1 MKVTFLGT
9 GTSQGIPVIA
19 CHCDVC
25 RSMDFRDKRLRT
37 SVHLQVDDLSIV
49 IDSGPD
55 FRQQM
60 LREKINTL
68 DAILYTHEHKDHTA
82 GLDDVRGFNFA
93 QQKDMPLYGRKSVID
108 QLKLEYHY
116 AFSDNKYPGVPRLE
130 VNLLNGNPFTIGNTA
145 ISPIEVKHLK
155 LPVYGYR
162 IADFTYI
169 TDANAIEQS
178 EIEKIKGTKIL
189 VLNALQQKKHVSHF
203 NLEEAL
209 DMIHKIGPNKAYLIH
224 LSHMMGKHKDIEE
237 LLPDDVTIAY
247 DGLTIDI

>member
-224 LSHMMGKHKDIEE
+224 L
-237 LLPDDVTIAY
+237 
-247 DGLTIDI
+247 